1 MKHILT
7 AILLAFHVASYGQC
21 TDIYGSKCDCPTE
34 EDSLVIYNNA
44 LKVMLFYDDNK
55 SYQLQ
60 KSNELTSKEEKK
72 EVYNRLTEARRYFFT
87 VRQAAKGRKPTK
99 WDVQPKP
106 GYKDITFNEYY
117 QDIDEFRFYQREL
130 ENEIVNANATLPM
143 YDTRIWPIV
152 INEYVNIDSNDIYF
166 GDLVQIPL
174 YIPVVVKPYTLL
186 TGAELALRNKILHI
200 IAKDS
205 SIVIKPDNRQMI
217 KKVPTDTVFIGP
229 KQEYQPKIEGT
240 PIYCYNSYG
249 SASIIGFIDKHV
261 FYKLRPYQ
269 YTEYAVQKFAIE
281 VLEDE
286 YKLKLI
292 LFNKFGD
299 YISEVK

>member
-1 MKHILT
+1 
-7 AILLAFHVASYGQC
+7 
-21 TDIYGSKCDCPTE
+21 
-34 EDSLVIYNNA
+34 
-44 LKVMLFYDDNK
+44 MLFYDDNK

-60 KSNELTSKEEKK
+60 KSNELTGKEEKK
-72 EVYNRLTEARRYFFT
+72 EVYNRLNEAKRYFFT
-87 VRQAAKGRKPTK
+87 IRQAAKDRKPTQ
-99 WDVQPKP
+99 WDVKPKS

-130 ENEIVNANATLPM
+130 ENEIVNANAPLPM

-205 SIVIKPDNRQMI
+205 SIAIKADNRQMI
-217 KKVPTDTVFIGP
+217 KKIPEDTTTIKP
-229 KQEYQPKIEGT
+229 LIEYQPKIEGT
-240 PIYCYNSYG
+240 PVFCYNSYG
-249 SASIIGFIDKHV
+249 SASIIGYINNRI
-261 FYKLRPYQ
+261 FYRLRPYQ
-269 YTEYAVQKFAIE
+269 YKIYAVQKFAIDII
-281 VLEDE
+281 EDE
-286 YKLKLI
+286 AKLKLL
-292 LFNKFGD
+292 LFNKFGE
-299 YISEVK
+299 YISDVK